1 MAETATPRGAIEIVS
16 ATKRFGDTVAVDSVN
31 LKIPAAS
38 YCCLLGPS
46 GCGKTTT
53 LRMIAGHESVSDG
66 DIVIGSHNVTELPPT
81 KRGTA
86 MMFQNYALFPHLD
99 CTENVGFSL
108 KMRGEGKSER
118 QAKAAEL
125 LAMVDMDAYAVRL
138 PDQLSGGQQ
147 QRVAL
152 ARALITNP
160 EVLLLDEPL
169 SALDPFL
176 RTRMRAELKRL
187 QKELA
192 ITFVHVTHSQEEA
205 MALADLVVVMNDG
218 RIEQAGPART
228 VFNQPRTPFVARFIG
243 GHNVLSGVV
252 EGREAGGTVLKGA
265 NGTRFLTRADGVQQ
279 GDAISFS
286 VRSDRI
292 ALARGEGTALKDD
305 FNRIKGVMTSVEY
318 QGSWVRLGM
327 ASPDSDDF
335 VMSVDEAAY
344 FADPIAVG
352 DQVSASWD
360 TDEVHVLETR

>member
-1 MAETATPRGAIEIVS
+1 
-16 ATKRFGDTVAVDSVN
+16 
-31 LKIPAAS
+31 
-38 YCCLLGPS
+38 
-46 GCGKTTT
+46 
-53 LRMIAGHESVSDG
+53 
-66 DIVIGSHNVTELPPT
+66 
-81 KRGTA
+81 
-86 MMFQNYALFPHLD
+86 
-99 CTENVGFSL
+99 
-108 KMRGEGKSER
+108 
-118 QAKAAEL
+118 
-125 LAMVDMDAYAVRL
+125 
-138 PDQLSGGQQ
+138 
-147 QRVAL
+147 
-152 ARALITNP
+152 
-160 EVLLLDEPL
+160 
-169 SALDPFL
+169 
-176 RTRMRAELKRL
+176 
-187 QKELA
+187 
-192 ITFVHVTHSQEEA
+192 